1 MKMSMLGI
9 IDATIQK
16 PEIEELTYNRSL
28 AAVPFGGR
36 YRLIDFI
43 LSSMVNSGIE
53 SVAIFPKHQ
62 YRSLMDHLGS
72 GKEWDLNRKRD
83 GLFFFPSQNLH
94 EEYNEFGSFRQFTD
108 HIDYFHRSKQE
119 YAVITSCN
127 TICNIDYELVLKRHI
142 DIGCDITEIMK
153 DEQSLQMYIL
163 SRKKLMELMESY
175 QNNGYRT
182 LQEAIT
188 NGRNEMNICTYE
200 HEGYAAVVDSI
211 QSYFKISMELL
222 KPRVWNE
229 LFLKSAPILTKVKD
243 EPPTQYYKDSF
254 VKNSMIANGSRIEGH
269 VENCI
274 FFRAVHIEKGTV
286 LKNCIVMQKT
296 HIGQDCKLENVILD
310 KDVKIGN
317 GIEIIGTED
326 APKVLQKGSVQG
338 ALMNS

>member
-16 PEIEELTYNRSL
+16 PEIEELTLNRSL

-36 YRLIDFI
+36 YRLIDFV
-43 LSSMVNSGIE
+43 LSNMVNSGIE

-83 GLFFFPSQNLH
+83 GLFFLPSQDIH

-108 HIDYFHRSKQE
+108 HLSYFMRSTQE
-119 YAVITSCN
+119 FAVITNCN
-127 TICNIDYELVLKRHI
+127 TVCNVDLQVVLKRHI
-142 DIGCDITEIMK
+142 DMGCDVTEVTK
-153 DEQSLQMYIL
+153 DGQSLQMYIL
-163 SRKKLMELMESY
+163 SKSKLMDLMDGY
-175 QNNGYRT
+175 RNNGYRT

-188 NGRNEMNICTYE
+188 NGRDEMNICSYE
-200 HEGYAAVVDSI
+200 HEGYAAVIDSI
-211 QSYFKISMELL
+211 QSYFKFSMELL
-222 KPRVWNE
+222 KPRVWQE
-229 LFLKSAPILTKVKD
+229 LFLQSAPIFTKVKD
-243 EPPTQYYKDSF
+243 EPPTQYFKDSL
-254 VKNSMIANGSRIEGH
+254 VRNSMIANGSKIEGH
-269 VENCI
+269 VENSI
-274 FFRAVHIEKGTV
+274 IFRAVHIEKGTV

-296 HIGQDCKLENVILD
+296 HIGQDCHLENVIFD

-317 GIEIIGTED
+317 GVEIIGSED
-326 APKVLQKGSVQG
+326 APKVLKKGTVQG